1 VWHGDA
7 FIPIPA
13 AISARRIDRSHCTQ
27 NPIQSMG
34 DNGRSQFVQ
43 SNRMM
48 QLRHPMGKRRLRTP
62 LASLYKTRTNQLRR
76 LAFAVT
82 TSCRRQANAVA
93 QQRHRTFNI
102 LLDAKN
108 GTCWY

>member
-7 FIPIPA
+7 FIPA
-13 AISARRIDRSHCTQ
+13 AMSARRIDRSHCTQ
-27 NPIQSMG
+27 NPIQNMG
-34 DNGRSQFVQ
+34 GGNGRSQFVP

-48 QLRHPMGKRRLRTP
+48 QLSRPMGKGRLRTP
-62 LASLYKTRTNQLRR
+62 LASFYKTRTNQPRR

-82 TSCRRQANAVA
+82 TK
-93 QQRHRTFNI
+93 RHRRFNI

-108 GTCWY
+108 GTWWY